1 MSIRPGDLLLRA
13 GLELV
18 DLIFRTLPEGAA
30 YAVADLLGK
39 AWYRLAPARRRLVTA
54 QLARVAEAGGHQV
67 SREGLRRMVR
77 AAFVA
82 HARYY
87 LEVIRIPRL
96 GEQRINQVLA
106 WPDEAAFVELARS
119 GGLIVVSAHFGNFE
133 PAAPWLASRG
143 IRWIA
148 PIERIEPRPLFE
160 YLLSRRGGRS
170 SGGELVVPPDAARR
184 ILRGL
189 RDGALVAIATDRD
202 LGSPTVTVSMFGH
215 PAEVPSGPATLAVLT
230 GAPVVVG
237 TVRRTAP
244 GRFAAQ
250 MERVEWTAT
259 GDRETDIAGLCQRTT
274 DILARHIAEAPE
286 QWWGAFQPVWAD
298 LARASRST

>member
-1 MSIRPGDLLLRA
+1 MSLRPGDLLLRA

-18 DLIFRTLPEGAA
+18 DLFFRVLPEGAA
-30 YAVADLLGK
+30 YSVADLLGE
-39 AWYRLAPARRRLVTA
+39 AWYRLAPTRRRLVTM
-54 QLARVAEAGGHQV
+54 QLARVAESSGRPLRGAA
-67 SREGLRRMVR
+67 LRRLAR

-96 GEQRINQVLA
+96 AEQAIDDVLV
-106 WPDEAAFVELARS
+106 WHDEAGVVELAQR
-119 GGLIVVSAHFGNFE
+119 GGLIAVSAHFGNFE
-133 PAAPWLASRG
+133 PASLWLASRR

-148 PIERIEPRPLFE
+148 PVERIKPRALFE

-189 RDGALVAIATDRD
+189 REGAVVAIATDRD
-202 LGSPTVTVSMFGH
+202 LGSPTVTVTMFGH

-244 GRFAAQ
+244 GRFAAH

-259 GDRETDIAGLCQRTT
+259 EDRDADVAGLCQRIT

-286 QWWGAFQPVWAD
+286 QWWGAFQPVWTD
-298 LARASRST
+298 LARASRRA